1 MAIWL
6 GSRESRVLPNVSYLS
21 GMTSFHDSRLHKS
34 SSRPRGL
41 QCLFLLISLLVVGCP
56 GEEPIANDDDSSP
69 AGDDDDSSQVG
80 DDDDS
85 SEEDCDDAC
94 PEGQACNE
102 ADQCVD
108 VFSCPPEDFGPITTD
123 AGPGDVFI
131 TWLPTKEVGNVAVK
145 VRLPVMPRYIDRAGV
160 VVNAATFFTTTG
172 PFYTDLEATELGL
185 IHISYVWPGSEEPSS
200 GACSEGIFDHGG
212 PVSIAVLR
220 DVIRYAL
227 GDYTDIEG
235 RSLGD
240 RMDTNQMT
248 ADPDNVGI
256 WAFSHPGIGAIN
268 ALARYPA
275 ELADVAWFVGREN
288 PTQDQHASVEL
299 GHFAENGERVLNPLY
314 VYPDGYSS
322 GELAMDM
329 SGAGWNPDF
338 IEAGHEDEPGRAF
351 FDLDGDGFDTD
362 VDHVLSFRIPTMY
375 GKRYLS
381 RPLTAAL
388 RANGLSE
395 ANWPKDLATPEEA
408 EAAWSYRNS
417 VDRYPDLAGRSL
429 RAMLVY
435 GSRQHVQPLP
445 DATSVHSAWDG
456 LRGAGLW
463 VRINPDQ
470 AYATWASDGQNLFT
484 SDGDANEAPPD
495 WATAGAD
502 WGHSGLT
509 QTGAV
514 GGGKAAG
521 LAAVAE
527 MADRTEFDRWDLNLT
542 NVLVPGFPP
551 PAF

>member
-1 MAIWL
+1 MEFSVSSLVA
-6 GSRESRVLPNVSYLS
+6 RTTFFPRFQMVL
-21 GMTSFHDSRLHKS
+21 F
-34 SSRPRGL
+34 
-41 QCLFLLISLLVVGCP
+41 FLLPLLAVGCP
-56 GEEPIANDDDSSP
+56 AEEPSQH
-69 AGDDDDSSQVG
+69 DDDDDPSEG
-80 DDDDS
+80 ACDS
-85 SEEDCDDAC
+85 TC
-94 PEGQACNE
+94 PQGQACNA

-108 VFSCPPEDFGPITTD
+108 VFSCPPDGFAPIPMD
-123 AGPGDVFI
+123 AGPGDGFI
-131 TWLPTKEVGNVAVK
+131 TWIPTAEAGNVAVK
-145 VRLPVMPRYIDRAGV
+145 VRLPDMPRYIDHAGV

-172 PFYTDLEATELGL
+172 PFYTDLDATEVGL
-185 IHISYVWPGSEEPSS
+185 IHISYVWPGSEEPSN

-212 PVSIAVLR
+212 PVSVAVLR

-227 GDYTDIEG
+227 GDQQDMEG

-240 RMDTNQMT
+240 RIDITRMT
-248 ADPDNVGI
+248 PDHGNVGI

-268 ALARYPA
+268 ALARYPD
-275 ELADVAWFVGREN
+275 ELSDVAWFVGREN
-288 PTQDQHASVEL
+288 PTQDQHACVEL
-299 GHFAENGERVLNPLY
+299 GHFAENGDRVINPLY
-314 VYPDGYSS
+314 VYPDGYST
-322 GELAMDM
+322 GELAMDL
-329 SGAGWNPDF
+329 SGAGWNPDYV
-338 IEAGHEDEPGRAF
+338 ESGHEEEPGRAF

-395 ANWPKDLATPEEA
+395 ANWPADLATPEEA

-417 VDRYPDLAGRSL
+417 VDRYSDLTGRSL

-463 VRINPDQ
+463 VRLNPDQ
-470 AYATWASDGQNLFT
+470 AYATWASDGQSLLT
-484 SDGDANEAPPD
+484 ADGDANESPPD
-495 WATAGAD
+495 WASAGTD

-509 QTGAV
+509 QTGAA

-521 LAAVAE
+521 MAAVAE
-527 MADRTEFDRWDLNLT
+527 MSDRTEFDRWEPNLT
-542 NVLVPGFPP
+542 TVLIPGFPP
-551 PAF
+551 PAL